1 MRELVQAARE
11 AGWRGVVVI
20 VALAMS
26 TYQLIFAWFSYPIGE
41 IHRPL
46 HLMFALVVLFGA
58 KPKNELPK
66 SRAALRTAWDLF
78 LIASIVSGCGYL
90 IVNAYEIQ
98 ERVPYITD
106 MTRTEIVL
114 SFLTVLAVLEAA
126 RRVIGWGLVFL
137 GAAFLLYALFG
148 DVLPE
153 PFDHRRFSV
162 GRIMESIYLTKE
174 GVWNIPLGVSA
185 NYIFIFVLFGS
196 LLLASGAGTFFT
208 DIAQALTGRY
218 TGGTAKTAVVSSSFM
233 GMLQGSSVSNVVTTG
248 SFTIPAMRKS
258 GYSSSFAAGVEAV
271 ASSGGQLT
279 PPILGSAAFL
289 MVEFIGVPYLEVIKA
304 SVIPALLYYLAVFMM
319 VDLEARRIGLRG
331 AAALDGR
338 LWPLLRHRGYLI
350 IPPLA
355 ILWFLFQGFTPT
367 MAGFWAVVSLGALS
381 FIMDAEN
388 RRDFLKILFQAG
400 VEAPKLIGPVAVA
413 CAVGG
418 IIAGVT
424 LTTGLGL
431 KVSKIILLISGG
443 YMSVTLFMTLIIA
456 IVLGMGMP
464 TSGAYIV
471 LAALLAPG
479 LVNLGVV
486 EMAAHLFII
495 FAAASASIT
504 PPVAIA
510 SYAAAAVANSNPW
523 DTSVIALKLGLSVFI
538 IPFMFVYSPALL
550 GFGSLMEIVV
560 AVVPAA
566 IGIVCLSI
574 AVIGFIRVRLN
585 PLERIGFFLTS
596 LLFIHPEWMTTLVAL
611 GVAAL
616 ILVSV
621 VFRARGQ
628 ENGEVA

>member
-1 MRELVQAARE
+1 MADFLQAARSV
-11 AGWRGVVVI
+11 GWRGIVI
-20 VALAMS
+20 PFAVGMS
-26 TYQLIFAWFSYPIGE
+26 AYHLIFAWVSYPIGE

-46 HLMFALVVLFGA
+46 HLMLALVVLFCVA
-58 KPKNELPK
+58 PKKKLEGT
-66 SRAALRTAWDLF
+66 AAVARDLWDIL
-78 LIASIVSGCGYL
+78 LVICVICGCGYL

-106 MTRTEIVL
+106 MTPTEIVL
-114 SFLTVLAVLEAA
+114 SFVTVFVVMEAA
-126 RRVIGWGLVFL
+126 RRVVGWGLVILAVVFM
-137 GAAFLLYALFG
+137 AYALFG
-148 DVLPE
+148 DMLPE
-153 PFDHRRFSV
+153 PFDHRRYSV

-174 GVWNIPLGVSA
+174 GLWNIPLGVSA

-208 DIAQALTGRY
+208 DFAQALTGRY

-258 GYSSSFAAGVEAV
+258 GYSAPFAAGVEAV

-304 SVIPALLYYLAVFMM
+304 SVIPAILYYLAVFMM
-319 VDLEARRIGLRG
+319 VDLEARRLGLKG
-331 AAALDGR
+331 LSTGDASI
-338 LWPLLRHRGYLI
+338 WPMLRQRGYLM
-350 IPPLA
+350 IPPIA
-355 ILWFLFQGFTPT
+355 ILYFLFEGFTPT
-367 MAGFWAVVSLGALS
+367 MAGFWAFVSLAVLCLV
-381 FIMDAEN
+381 MDGEN
-388 RRDFLKILFQAG
+388 RRNFLHILYKACL
-400 VEAPKLIGPVAVA
+400 EAPKLIGPVAVA

-431 KVSKIILLISGG
+431 KVSKIILMASGG
-443 YMSVTLFMTLIIA
+443 YLSLTLFMTLGISII
-456 IVLGMGMP
+456 LGMGMP

-479 LVNLGVV
+479 VVNLGVP

-510 SYAAAAVANSNPW
+510 SYAAAAVANTNPW
-523 DTSVIALKLGLSVFI
+523 DTSIIALKLGLSVFI
-538 IPFMFVYSPALL
+538 IPFMFVDSPALL
-550 GFGSLMEIVV
+550 GVGSWGDILLAM
-560 AVVPAA
+560 APASV
-566 IGIVCLSI
+566 GIMCLSV
-574 AVIGFIRVRLN
+574 AVIGYLKIPLN
-585 PLERIGFFLTS
+585 AVERAGFFLAS
-596 LLFIHPEWMTTLVAL
+596 LLFIYPDWTASLAGLLLVAL
-611 GVAAL
+611 TGAL
-616 ILVSV
+616 IV
-621 VFRARGQ
+621 ARLRRQ
-628 ENGEVA
+628 RDGEPA

>member
-1 MRELVQAARE
+1 MGELVQAARE
-11 AGWRGVVVI
+11 AGWRGIVVI

-26 TYQLIFAWFSYPIGE
+26 AYQLIFAWFSYPIGE

-58 KPKNELPK
+58 KPKGELSK
-66 SRAALRTAWDLF
+66 SRAVLRTAWDLF
-78 LIASIVSGCGYL
+78 LIASIVAGCGYL

-98 ERVPYITD
+98 ERVPYITE
-106 MTRTEIVL
+106 MTRIEIVL

-126 RRVIGWGLVFL
+126 RRVIGWGLVAL

-271 ASSGGQLT
+271 ASSGGQLV

-367 MAGFWAVVSLGALS
+367 MAGFWAVVSLGALF

-388 RRDFLKILFQAG
+388 RRNFLKILFRAG

-413 CAVGG
+413 CAIGG

-479 LVNLGVV
+479 LVNLGVP

-523 DTSVIALKLGLSVFI
+523 DTSIIALKLGLSVFI

-550 GFGSLMEIVV
+550 GFGSFAEIIL
-560 AVVPAA
+560 AIVPAA

-596 LLFIHPEWMTTLVAL
+596 LLFIHPEWRTTLVAL

-616 ILVSV
+616 TLVSV
-621 VFRARGQ
+621 AFRARGQ
-628 ENGEVA
+628 ENGEAA